1 MRAFLKSFTYAAKGV
16 GRAVRYERNFRFHLC
31 IAAYVYVLS
40 AFYSFTLMQYV
51 VLTLIVVGV
60 LALELVN
67 SAIEAAVDGAIKE
80 TSPMAGA
87 AKDMAA
93 GAVLVF
99 SIGAVVC
106 GVLLFWDL
114 EVFAAIAGWFGKQP
128 FMLLPL
134 AISIV
139 FCAWFVFIFGKNKDK

>member
-1 MRAFLKSFTYAAKGV
+1 MRAFLKSFAYAAKGV
-16 GRAVRYERNFRFHLC
+16 GRAVWHERNFRVHLC
-31 IAAYVYVLS
+31 IAVYVYVFS
-40 AFYSFTLMQYV
+40 AFYSLEPIQYA
-51 VLTLIVVGV
+51 VLTMVIVGV

-80 TSPMAGA
+80 KSPMAGA

-106 GVLLFWDL
+106 GVLFFWNL
-114 EVFAAIAGWFGKQP
+114 EVFAAIAGWFGAQP

-134 AISIV
+134 AASLV
-139 FCAWFVFIFGKNKDK
+139 FCVWFVFGFGIKKDK